1 MARLWALVTQ
11 SMSPVRRMEIGVSG
25 MHWARPPP
33 AAEPLMLNVGPP
45 LGWRMAP
52 QTRLPSLPSPSIR
65 PIVVVV
71 LPSPSGV
78 GVIAVTS
85 MYLAVGRVAQP
96 GQDLLIVHLGELVPI
111 RDQLVVV
118 QAEFAGEPLNR
129 LHAFLSRLGDLPIL
143 HYTRVK
149 IHQPKPALKP

>member
-11 SMSPVRRMEIGVSG
+11 SMSPVRRMEIGVRG
-25 MHWARPPP
+25 THWARPPP
-33 AAEPLMLNVGPP
+33 AAEPLMLNVGAL

-52 QTRLPSLPSPSIR
+52 QTRLPSRPRPWIR

-85 MYLAVGRVAQP
+85 TYLAVGPSPSRV
-96 GQDLLIVHLGELVPI
+96 
-111 RDQLVVV
+111 RT
-118 QAEFAGEPLNR
+118 FW
-129 LHAFLSRLGDLPIL
+129 
-143 HYTRVK
+143 
-149 IHQPKPALKP
+149 